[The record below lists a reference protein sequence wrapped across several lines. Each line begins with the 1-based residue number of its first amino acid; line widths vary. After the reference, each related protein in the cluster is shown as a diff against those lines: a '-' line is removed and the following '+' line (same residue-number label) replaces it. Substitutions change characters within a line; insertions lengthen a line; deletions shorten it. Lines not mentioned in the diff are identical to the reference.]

1 MDYNSVFEKVSEL
14 ILMQLPVTKDQIK
27 PESKL
32 VEDLGADSANIM
44 ILICDIEN
52 EFDIQVDNDMLAKV
66 STVDDIVKYLS
77 ENGK

>member
-1 MDYNSVFEKVSEL
+1 MDYNTVFNKVSEL
-14 ILMQLPVTKDQIK
+14 ILAQLPISADQIK
-27 PESKL
+27 PESRL

-52 EFDIQVDNDMLAKV
+52 EFDVQVDNDMLAKV

-77 ENGK
+77 K

>member
-1 MDYNSVFEKVSEL
+1 MDYNSVFEKVREL
-14 ILMQLPVTKDQIK
+14 IVAQLPVSEDKIK

-52 EFDIQVDNDMLAKV
+52 EFDVQVDNDMLAKV
-66 STVDDIVKYLS
+66 STVDDIVKYLA
-77 ENGK
+77 K